1 MSKAIKPPA
10 MLGMLGGGQLGKF
23 FVEAAHHLGYEVTV
37 LDPDQESPAGKIADD
52 HICSSFSDKNSL
64 DLLVKNCE
72 AISTE
77 FENIPSETINYLEKR
92 VRTHP
97 NALAISIVQRRIKEK
112 EFIKGLELPIGPCE
126 PINSI
131 ESFSEF
137 ENKELFPAILKQ
149 SKFGYDGKGQHQVN
163 SISEVKAVLN
173 GSNENEFILEKKLNL
188 DKEISVVLS
197 RSSDGASEIFPVI
210 ENQHEA
216 GILDLS
222 IIPARVSENFKK
234 EAVSY
239 ALKIAKNLNYV
250 GTIAVEFFISD
261 DKLYVNEI
269 APRPHNSGHFSLDA
283 CNVSQFD
290 LQVFS
295 LVDKSLIEINLE
307 KNAVMLNLLGD
318 LWFKNGEPK
327 TPNFE
332 EIEGPGINIHLYGK
346 NQPRSGRKMGHITV
360 VGEKLENLINKVEE
374 IRLKLLEM

>member
-1 MSKAIKPPA
+1 MSKAIKPPS

-23 FVEAAHHLGYEVTV
+23 FVEAAHRFGYRVTV

-52 HICSSFSDKNSL
+52 HICSSFSDKSSL

-77 FENIPSETINYLEKR
+77 FENIPSETINYLEER

-188 DKEISVVLS
+188 NKEISVVLS
-197 RSSDGASEIFPVI
+197 RSSDGVSEIFPVI

-234 EAVSY
+234 EAVSF

-261 DKLYVNEI
+261 GQLYVNEI

-290 LQVFS
+290 LQVLS

-318 LWFKNGEPK
+318 LWLKNGEPE

-346 NQPRSGRKMGHITV
+346 NQPRSGRKMGHITI
-360 VGEKLENLINKVEE
+360 VGERLEDLISKAEG

>member
-1 MSKAIKPPA
+1 MSKAIKPPS

-23 FVEAAHHLGYEVTV
+23 FVEAAHRLGYEVMV

-52 HICSSFSDKNSL
+52 HICNSFSDKSSL
-64 DLLVKNCE
+64 DLMIKNCE

-77 FENIPSETINYLEKR
+77 FENIPSETISYLEKK

-97 NALAISIVQRRIKEK
+97 NALAISIVQRRIQEK
-112 EFIKGLELPIGPCE
+112 EFIKSLELPIGPCE

-137 ENKELFPAILKQ
+137 ENKDLFPAILKQ

-173 GSNENEFILEKKLNL
+173 L
-188 DKEISVVLS
+188 DKEISVVLT
-197 RSSDGASEIFPVI
+197 RSSGGLSEIFPVI

-234 EAVSY
+234 KAVSY

-261 DKLYVNEI
+261 GQLYVNEI
-269 APRPHNSGHFSLDA
+269 APRPHNSGHFTLDA

-290 LQVFS
+290 LQVLS

-318 LWFKNGEPK
+318 LWLKNGEPE

-332 EIEGPGINIHLYGK
+332 EIKGPGINIHLYGK

-360 VGEKLENLINKVEE
+360 VGERLEDLINKAEG

>member
-37 LDPDQESPAGKIADD
+37 LDPDQESPAGKIADN
-52 HICSSFSDKNSL
+52 HICSSFSDKSSL
-64 DLLVKNCE
+64 DLMVKNCE

-77 FENIPSETINYLEKR
+77 FENIPSETISYLEKK

-112 EFIKGLELPIGPCE
+112 EFIKSLDLPIGPCE
-126 PINSI
+126 PIKSI

-137 ENKELFPAILKQ
+137 ENKKLFPAILKQ

-163 SISEVKAVLN
+163 STSEVKAILN

-290 LQVFS
+290 LQVLS

>member
-23 FVEAAHHLGYEVTV
+23 FVEAAHRLGYEVTV

-52 HICSSFSDKNSL
+52 HICSSFSDKSSL
-64 DLLVKNCE
+64 DLMVKNCE

-77 FENIPSETINYLEKR
+77 FENIPSETISYLEKK

-137 ENKELFPAILKQ
+137 ENKKLFPAILKQ

-163 SISEVKAVLN
+163 SISEVKAILN

-197 RSSDGASEIFPVI
+197 RSSDGVSEIFPVI

-261 DKLYVNEI
+261 GQLYVNEI
-269 APRPHNSGHFSLDA
+269 APRPHNSGHFTLDA

-290 LQVFS
+290 LQVLS

-318 LWFKNGEPK
+318 LWLKNGEPK

-360 VGEKLENLINKVEE
+360 VGEKLENLINKAEE

>member
-1 MSKAIKPPA
+1 MSKAIKPPS

-23 FVEAAHHLGYEVTV
+23 FVEAAHRLGYEVMV

-52 HICSSFSDKNSL
+52 HICNSFSDKSSL
-64 DLLVKNCE
+64 DLMVKNCE

-77 FENIPSETINYLEKR
+77 FENIPSETISYLEKK

-97 NALAISIVQRRIKEK
+97 NALAISIVQRRIQEK
-112 EFIKGLELPIGPCE
+112 EFIKSLKLPIGPCE

-137 ENKELFPAILKQ
+137 ENKKLFPAILKQ

-197 RSSDGASEIFPVI
+197 RSSDGVSEIFPVI

-261 DKLYVNEI
+261 GQLYVNEI

-290 LQVFS
+290 LQVLS
-295 LVDKSLIEINLE
+295 LVDKSLIEIILE

-318 LWFKNGEPK
+318 LWLKNGEPE

-374 IRLKLLEM
+374 LRLKLLEM

>member
-1 MSKAIKPPA
+1 MIKAIKPTA

-52 HICSSFSDKNSL
+52 HICSSFSDKSSL
-64 DLLVKNCE
+64 ELMVKNCD

-77 FENIPSETINYLEKR
+77 FENIPSETISYLEKK

-112 EFIKGLELPIGPCE
+112 EFIKSIELPIGPCE
-126 PINSI
+126 PIKSI

-137 ENKELFPAILKQ
+137 ENKKLFPAILKQ

-163 SISEVKAVLN
+163 SISEVKAILN

-269 APRPHNSGHFSLDA
+269 APRPHNSGHFTLDA

-290 LQVFS
+290 LQVLS
-295 LVDKSLIEINLE
+295 LVDKSLIKINLE

-318 LWFKNGEPK
+318 LWLKNGELK

>member
-52 HICSSFSDKNSL
+52 HICSSFSDKSSL
-64 DLLVKNCE
+64 DLMVKNCE

-77 FENIPSETINYLEKR
+77 FENIPSETISYLEKK

-97 NALAISIVQRRIKEK
+97 NALAISIVQRRIQEK
-112 EFIKGLELPIGPCE
+112 EFIKSLELPIGPCV

-137 ENKELFPAILKQ
+137 ENKDLFPAILKQ

-234 EAVSY
+234 DAISF

-261 DKLYVNEI
+261 GQLYVNEI
-269 APRPHNSGHFSLDA
+269 APRPHNSGHFTLDA

-290 LQVFS
+290 LQVLS

>member
-1 MSKAIKPPA
+1 MSKAIKPPS

-77 FENIPSETINYLEKR
+77 FENIPSETISYLEKR

-234 EAVSY
+234 KAVSH

-261 DKLYVNEI
+261 GQLYVNEI

-290 LQVFS
+290 LQVLS
-295 LVDKSLIEINLE
+295 LVNKSLIEINLE

-318 LWFKNGEPK
+318 LWLKNGEPE

-332 EIEGPGINIHLYGK
+332 EIEGTGINIHLYGK
-346 NQPRSGRKMGHITV
+346 NQPRRGRKMGHITV
-360 VGEKLENLINKVEE
+360 VGEKLEDLINKAEE

>member
-1 MSKAIKPPA
+1 MSKAIKPPS

-23 FVEAAHHLGYEVTV
+23 FVEAAHRFGYEVTV

-188 DKEISVVLS
+188 NKEISVVLS

-222 IIPARVSENFKK
+222 IIPARVSKNFKK

-250 GTIAVEFFISD
+250 GTFAVEFFISD
-261 DKLYVNEI
+261 GQLYVNEI
-269 APRPHNSGHFSLDA
+269 APRPHNSGHFTLDA

-290 LQVFS
+290 LQVLS
-295 LVDKSLIEINLE
+295 LVNKSLIEINLE

-318 LWFKNGEPK
+318 LWLKNGEPE

-332 EIEGPGINIHLYGK
+332 EIEGTGINIHLYGK
-346 NQPRSGRKMGHITV
+346 NQPRRGRKMGHITV
-360 VGEKLENLINKVEE
+360 VGEKLEDLINKAEE

>member
-1 MSKAIKPPA
+1 M
-10 MLGMLGGGQLGKF
+10 
-23 FVEAAHHLGYEVTV
+23 
-37 LDPDQESPAGKIADD
+37 
-52 HICSSFSDKNSL
+52 
-64 DLLVKNCE
+64 
-72 AISTE
+72 
-77 FENIPSETINYLEKR
+77 
-92 VRTHP
+92 
-97 NALAISIVQRRIKEK
+97 
-112 EFIKGLELPIGPCE
+112 
-126 PINSI
+126 
-131 ESFSEF
+131 
-137 ENKELFPAILKQ
+137 
-149 SKFGYDGKGQHQVN
+149 
-163 SISEVKAVLN
+163 
-173 GSNENEFILEKKLNL
+173 
-188 DKEISVVLS
+188 VLS

-261 DKLYVNEI
+261 GQLYVNEI
-269 APRPHNSGHFSLDA
+269 APRPHNSGHFTLDA

-290 LQVFS
+290 LQVLS

-318 LWFKNGEPK
+318 LWLKNGEPE

-332 EIEGPGINIHLYGK
+332 EIKGPGINIHLYGK

-360 VGEKLENLINKVEE
+360 VGERLEDLINKAEG

>member
-1 MSKAIKPPA
+1 MSKAIKPPS

-23 FVEAAHHLGYEVTV
+23 FVEAAHRFGYEVTV

-77 FENIPSETINYLEKR
+77 FENIPSETISYLEKR

-222 IIPARVSENFKK
+222 IIPARVSKNFKK

-250 GTIAVEFFISD
+250 GTFAVEFFISD
-261 DKLYVNEI
+261 GQLYVNEI
-269 APRPHNSGHFSLDA
+269 APRPHNSGHFTLDA

-290 LQVFS
+290 LQVLS
-295 LVDKSLIEINLE
+295 LVNKSLIEINLE

-318 LWFKNGEPK
+318 LWLKNGEPE

-332 EIEGPGINIHLYGK
+332 EIEGTGINIHLYGK
-346 NQPRSGRKMGHITV
+346 NQPRRGRKMGHITV
-360 VGEKLENLINKVEE
+360 VGEKLEDLINKAEE

>member
-1 MSKAIKPPA
+1 MRKEIKPPS

-23 FVEAAHHLGYEVTV
+23 FVKAAHRFGYEVTV

-239 ALKIAKNLNYV
+239 ALRIAKNLNYV

-261 DKLYVNEI
+261 GQLYVNEI
-269 APRPHNSGHFSLDA
+269 APRPHNSGHFTLDA

-290 LQVFS
+290 LQVLS

-318 LWFKNGEPK
+318 LWLKNGEPE

-332 EIEGPGINIHLYGK
+332 EIKGPGINIHLYGK

>member
-52 HICSSFSDKNSL
+52 HICRSFSDKSSL
-64 DLLVKNCE
+64 DLMVKNCE

-77 FENIPSETINYLEKR
+77 FENIPSETISYLEKK

-137 ENKELFPAILKQ
+137 ENKKLFPSILKQ

-222 IIPARVSENFKK
+222 IIPARVSKNFKK

-250 GTIAVEFFISD
+250 GTFAVEFFISD
-261 DKLYVNEI
+261 GQLYVNEI
-269 APRPHNSGHFSLDA
+269 APRPHNSGHFTLDA

-290 LQVFS
+290 LQVLS
-295 LVDKSLIEINLE
+295 LVNKSLIEINLE

-318 LWFKNGEPK
+318 LWLKNGEPE

-332 EIEGPGINIHLYGK
+332 EIEGTGINIHLYGK
-346 NQPRSGRKMGHITV
+346 NQPRRGRKMGHITV
-360 VGEKLENLINKVEE
+360 VGEKLEDLINKAEE

>member
-1 MSKAIKPPA
+1 MSKAIKPPS

-23 FVEAAHHLGYEVTV
+23 FVEAAHRLGYEVMV

-52 HICSSFSDKNSL
+52 HICNSFSDKSSL
-64 DLLVKNCE
+64 DLMVKNCE

-77 FENIPSETINYLEKR
+77 FENIPSETISYLEKK

-97 NALAISIVQRRIKEK
+97 NALAISIVQRRIQEK
-112 EFIKGLELPIGPCE
+112 EFIKNLELPIGPCE

-137 ENKELFPAILKQ
+137 ENKDLFPAILKQ

-188 DKEISVVLS
+188 DKEISVVLT
-197 RSSDGASEIFPVI
+197 RSSGGLSEIFPVI

-234 EAVSY
+234 KAVSY

-261 DKLYVNEI
+261 GQLYVNEI
-269 APRPHNSGHFSLDA
+269 APRPHNSGHFTLDA

-290 LQVFS
+290 LQVLS

-318 LWFKNGEPK
+318 LWLKNGEPE

-332 EIEGPGINIHLYGK
+332 EIKGPGINIHLYGK

-360 VGEKLENLINKVEE
+360 VGERLEDLINKAEE

>member
-1 MSKAIKPPA
+1 MSKAIKPPS

-23 FVEAAHHLGYEVTV
+23 FVEAAHRLGYEVMV

-52 HICSSFSDKNSL
+52 HICNSFSDKSSL
-64 DLLVKNCE
+64 DLMVKNCE

-77 FENIPSETINYLEKR
+77 FENIPSETISYLEKK

-112 EFIKGLELPIGPCE
+112 EFIKSLELPIGPCE

-137 ENKELFPAILKQ
+137 ENKDLFPAILKQ

-197 RSSDGASEIFPVI
+197 RSSDGVSEIFPVI

-261 DKLYVNEI
+261 GQLYVNEI
-269 APRPHNSGHFSLDA
+269 APRPHNSGHFTLDA

-290 LQVFS
+290 LQVLS

-318 LWFKNGEPK
+318 LWLKNGEPE

-360 VGEKLENLINKVEE
+360 VGEKLEDLINKAEE

>member
-52 HICSSFSDKNSL
+52 HICSSFSDKSSL
-64 DLLVKNCE
+64 DLMVKNCE

-77 FENIPSETINYLEKR
+77 FENIPSETISYLEKK

-112 EFIKGLELPIGPCE
+112 EFIKDLELPIGPCE

-197 RSSDGASEIFPVI
+197 RSSDGVSEIFPVI

-261 DKLYVNEI
+261 GQLYVNEI

-290 LQVFS
+290 LQVLS
-295 LVDKSLIEINLE
+295 LVEKSLIEINLE

-318 LWFKNGEPK
+318 LWLKNGEPK

-332 EIEGPGINIHLYGK
+332 EIEGPTTAVIFSSSQPFFNI
-346 NQPRSGRKMGHITV
+346 
-360 VGEKLENLINKVEE
+360 NLITLF
-374 IRLKLLEM
+374 IMPLKAPFQPACIAAIILILSS

>member
-1 MSKAIKPPA
+1 MSKAIKPPS

-23 FVEAAHHLGYEVTV
+23 FVEAAHRFGYEVTV

-52 HICSSFSDKNSL
+52 HICSSFSDKSSL

-112 EFIKGLELPIGPCE
+112 EFIKGLELPIGPYE

-197 RSSDGASEIFPVI
+197 RSSNGLSEIFPVI

-234 EAVSY
+234 EAINY
-239 ALKIAKNLNYV
+239 ALKIAKNLNYI

-261 DKLYVNEI
+261 EQLYINEI
-269 APRPHNSGHFSLDA
+269 APRPHNSGHFTLDA

-290 LQVFS
+290 LQVLS

-318 LWFKNGEPK
+318 LWLKNGEIK
-327 TPNFE
+327 TPNFK

-360 VGEKLENLINKVEE
+360 VGEKIENLINKAGE

>member
-52 HICSSFSDKNSL
+52 HICSSFSDKSSL
-64 DLLVKNCE
+64 DLMVKNCE

-77 FENIPSETINYLEKR
+77 FENIPSETISYLEKK

-112 EFIKGLELPIGPCE
+112 EFIQSLELPIGPCE

-137 ENKELFPAILKQ
+137 ENKKLFPAILKQ

-163 SISEVKAVLN
+163 SISEVKAVLK

-290 LQVFS
+290 LQVLS

-360 VGEKLENLINKVEE
+360 VGERLEDLINKAEE

>member
-52 HICSSFSDKNSL
+52 HICSSFSDKSSL
-64 DLLVKNCE
+64 DLMVKNCE

-77 FENIPSETINYLEKR
+77 FENIPSETISYLEKK

-97 NALAISIVQRRIKEK
+97 NALAISIVQRRIQEK
-112 EFIKGLELPIGPCE
+112 EFIKNLELPIGPCE

-137 ENKELFPAILKQ
+137 ENKDLFPAILKQ

-163 SISEVKAVLN
+163 SNSEVKAVLN

-290 LQVFS
+290 LQVLS

-360 VGEKLENLINKVEE
+360 IGEKLEDLIYKAEE
-374 IRLKLLEM
+374 IRLKLQEM

>member
-1 MSKAIKPPA
+1 MSKAIKPPS

-23 FVEAAHHLGYEVTV
+23 FVEAAHRFGYEVTV

-222 IIPARVSENFKK
+222 IIPARVSKNFKK

-250 GTIAVEFFISD
+250 GTFAVEFFISD
-261 DKLYVNEI
+261 GQLYVNEI

-318 LWFKNGEPK
+318 LWLKNGEPE

-332 EIEGPGINIHLYGK
+332 EIEGTGINIHLYGK

>member
-1 MSKAIKPPA
+1 MSKAIKPPS

-23 FVEAAHHLGYEVTV
+23 FVEAAHRFGYRVTV

-52 HICSSFSDKNSL
+52 HICSSFSDKSSL

-77 FENIPSETINYLEKR
+77 FENIPSETINYLEER

-112 EFIKGLELPIGPCE
+112 EFIKDLELPIGPCE

-197 RSSDGASEIFPVI
+197 RSSDGVSEIFPVI

-290 LQVFS
+290 LQVLS

-318 LWFKNGEPK
+318 LWLKNGEPE

-346 NQPRSGRKMGHITV
+346 NQPRSGRKMGHITI
-360 VGEKLENLINKVEE
+360 VGERLEDLISKAEG

>member
-1 MSKAIKPPA
+1 MSKAIKPPS

-23 FVEAAHHLGYEVTV
+23 FVEAAHRFGYEVTV

-222 IIPARVSENFKK
+222 IIPARVSKNFKK

-250 GTIAVEFFISD
+250 GTFAVEFFISD
-261 DKLYVNEI
+261 GQLYVNEI
-269 APRPHNSGHFSLDA
+269 APRPHNSGHFTLDA

-290 LQVFS
+290 LQVLS
-295 LVDKSLIEINLE
+295 LVNKSLIEINLE

-318 LWFKNGEPK
+318 LWLKNGEPE

-332 EIEGPGINIHLYGK
+332 EIEGTGINIHLYGK
-346 NQPRSGRKMGHITV
+346 NQPRRGRKMGHITV
-360 VGEKLENLINKVEE
+360 VGEKLEDLINKAEE

>member
-23 FVEAAHHLGYEVTV
+23 FVEAAQRLGYEVTV

-52 HICSSFSDKNSL
+52 HICSSFSDKSSL
-64 DLLVKNCE
+64 DLMVKNCE

-77 FENIPSETINYLEKR
+77 FENIPSETISYLEKK

-137 ENKELFPAILKQ
+137 ENKDLFPAILKQ

-163 SISEVKAVLN
+163 SISEVKAILN

-269 APRPHNSGHFSLDA
+269 APRPHNSGHFTLDA

-290 LQVFS
+290 LQVLS

-332 EIEGPGINIHLYGK
+332 EIEEPGINIHLYGK

-360 VGEKLENLINKVEE
+360 VGEKLENLINKAEE

>member
-52 HICSSFSDKNSL
+52 HICRSFSDKSSL
-64 DLLVKNCE
+64 DLMVKNCE

-77 FENIPSETINYLEKR
+77 FENIPSETISYLEKK

-112 EFIKGLELPIGPCE
+112 EFIKGLGLPIGPCE

-137 ENKELFPAILKQ
+137 ENKKIFPAILKQ

-163 SISEVKAVLN
+163 SISEVKAILN

-261 DKLYVNEI
+261 GQLYVNEI

-290 LQVFS
+290 LQVLS
-295 LVDKSLIEINLE
+295 LVEKSLIEINLE

-374 IRLKLLEM
+374 LRLKLLEM

>member
-1 MSKAIKPPA
+1 MSKAIKPPS

-23 FVEAAHHLGYEVTV
+23 FVEAAHRFGYEVTV
-37 LDPDQESPAGKIADD
+37 LDPEQESPAGKIADD

-222 IIPARVSENFKK
+222 IIPARVSKNFKK

-250 GTIAVEFFISD
+250 GTFAVEFFISD
-261 DKLYVNEI
+261 GQLYVNEI
-269 APRPHNSGHFSLDA
+269 APRPHNSGHFTLDA

-290 LQVFS
+290 LQVLS
-295 LVDKSLIEINLE
+295 LVNKSLIEINLE

-318 LWFKNGEPK
+318 LWLKNGEPE

-332 EIEGPGINIHLYGK
+332 EIEGTGINIHLYGK
-346 NQPRSGRKMGHITV
+346 NQPRRGRKMGHITV
-360 VGEKLENLINKVEE
+360 VGEKLEDLINKAEE

>member
-1 MSKAIKPPA
+1 MSKAIKPPS

-23 FVEAAHHLGYEVTV
+23 FVEAAHRFGYEVTV

-77 FENIPSETINYLEKR
+77 FENIPSETISYLEKR

-222 IIPARVSENFKK
+222 IIPARVSKNFKK

-250 GTIAVEFFISD
+250 GTFAVEFFISD
-261 DKLYVNEI
+261 GQLYVNEI
-269 APRPHNSGHFSLDA
+269 APRPHNSGHFTLDA

-290 LQVFS
+290 LQVLS

-318 LWFKNGEPK
+318 LWLKNGEPE

-332 EIEGPGINIHLYGK
+332 EIEGTGINIHLYGK
-346 NQPRSGRKMGHITV
+346 NQPRRGRKMGHITV
-360 VGEKLENLINKVEE
+360 VGEKLEDLINKAEE

>member
-1 MSKAIKPPA
+1 MSKGIKPPS

-23 FVEAAHHLGYEVTV
+23 FVEAAHRLGYEVMV

-52 HICSSFSDKNSL
+52 HICNSFSDKSSL
-64 DLLVKNCE
+64 DLMVKNCE

-77 FENIPSETINYLEKR
+77 FENIPSETISYLEKK

-97 NALAISIVQRRIKEK
+97 NALAISIVQRRIQEK
-112 EFIKGLELPIGPCE
+112 EFIKSLELPIGPCE
-126 PINSI
+126 PINFI

-137 ENKELFPAILKQ
+137 ENKDLFPAILKQ

-188 DKEISVVLS
+188 DKEISVVLT
-197 RSSDGASEIFPVI
+197 RSSGGLSEIFPVI

-234 EAVSY
+234 KAVSY

-261 DKLYVNEI
+261 GQLYVNEI
-269 APRPHNSGHFSLDA
+269 APRPHNSGHFTLDA

-290 LQVFS
+290 LQVLS
-295 LVDKSLIEINLE
+295 LVDKSLIDINLE

-318 LWFKNGEPK
+318 LWLKNKEPE

-332 EIEGPGINIHLYGK
+332 EIKGPGINIHLYGK

-360 VGEKLENLINKVEE
+360 VGERLEDLINKAEE

>member
-52 HICSSFSDKNSL
+52 HICNSFSDKSSL
-64 DLLVKNCE
+64 DLMVKNCE

-77 FENIPSETINYLEKR
+77 FENIPSETISYLEKK

-97 NALAISIVQRRIKEK
+97 NALAISIVQRRIQEK
-112 EFIKGLELPIGPCE
+112 EFIKNLELPIGPCE

-137 ENKELFPAILKQ
+137 ENKDLFPAILKQ

-188 DKEISVVLS
+188 DKEISVVLT
-197 RSSDGASEIFPVI
+197 RSSGGLSEIFPVI

-234 EAVSY
+234 KAVSY

-261 DKLYVNEI
+261 GQLYVNEI
-269 APRPHNSGHFSLDA
+269 APRPHNSGHFTLDA

-290 LQVFS
+290 LQVLS

-318 LWFKNGEPK
+318 LWLKNGEPE

-332 EIEGPGINIHLYGK
+332 EIKGPGINIHLYGK
-346 NQPRSGRKMGHITV
+346 NLPRSGRKMGHITV
-360 VGEKLENLINKVEE
+360 VGERLEDLINKAEG

>member
-23 FVEAAHHLGYEVTV
+23 FVEAAHHFGYKVTV

-52 HICSSFSDKNSL
+52 HICSSFSDKSSL
-64 DLLVKNCE
+64 DLMVKNCE

-77 FENIPSETINYLEKR
+77 FENIPSETISYLEKK

-97 NALAISIVQRRIKEK
+97 NALAISIAQRRIKEK
-112 EFIKGLELPIGPCE
+112 EFIKSLELTIGPCE

-137 ENKELFPAILKQ
+137 ENKKLFPAILKQ

-163 SISEVKAVLN
+163 SISEVKAILN

-210 ENQHEA
+210 ENQHEG

-222 IIPARVSENFKK
+222 IIPARVSKNFKK
-234 EAVSY
+234 EAVSS

-269 APRPHNSGHFSLDA
+269 APRPHNSGHFTLDA

-290 LQVFS
+290 LQVLS

-307 KNAVMLNLLGD
+307 KKAVMLNLLGD

-360 VGEKLENLINKVEE
+360 VGEKLENLINKAEE

>member
-1 MSKAIKPPA
+1 MSKAIKPPS

-23 FVEAAHHLGYEVTV
+23 FVEAAHRLGYEVMV

-52 HICSSFSDKNSL
+52 HICNSFSDKSSL
-64 DLLVKNCE
+64 DLMVKNCE

-77 FENIPSETINYLEKR
+77 FENIPSETISYLEKK

-112 EFIKGLELPIGPCE
+112 EFIKSLKLPIGPCE

-137 ENKELFPAILKQ
+137 ENKDLFPAILKQ

-197 RSSDGASEIFPVI
+197 RSSDGVSEIFPVI

-290 LQVFS
+290 LQVLS

>member
-23 FVEAAHHLGYEVTV
+23 FIEAAQHLGYEVTV

-52 HICSSFSDKNSL
+52 HICSSFSDKSSL
-64 DLLVKNCE
+64 DLMVKNCE

-77 FENIPSETINYLEKR
+77 FENIPSETISYLEKK

-112 EFIKGLELPIGPCE
+112 EFIKSLGLPIGPCE

-137 ENKELFPAILKQ
+137 ENKKLFPAILKQ

-163 SISEVKAVLN
+163 SISEVKAILN

-261 DKLYVNEI
+261 GQLYVNEI

-290 LQVFS
+290 LQLLC
-295 LVDKSLIEINLE
+295 LVDKSLIKINLE

-332 EIEGPGINIHLYGK
+332 EIEGPGINMHLYGK

-360 VGEKLENLINKVEE
+360 VGEKLDNLINKAEE